1 MLGLNTVK
9 LYKVKALIP
18 LSSKRLLPI
27 KPLCFWLGA
36 LFFVS
41 LSSLAAEKSYFEGNS
56 KLSKLAANEDNNN
69 DALQQ
74 TLELNFS
81 PESREKLRKALD
93 DYARSIDQDH
103 DRIEERRRVMQES
116 LEARF
121 FDADNDGEV
130 DGPIGA
136 NGIPVDSNG
145 GETPGDTD
153 NDGAVDPYDV
163 DDDGDFND
171 PLEFLG
177 GNASA
182 ATSAT
187 FDIGI
192 PTSNVTYGPHR
203 LRVIA
208 AFGTGPSFI
217 VNGLSYFFVIAAL
230 MNLNEKAFFHLDRPK
245 SDGSIREGIAYAK
258 ARPDI
263 YVVMLMVF
271 FLATFG
277 LNFQIFNA
285 LMATQEFGL
294 GPASFGLM
302 GTFIAIGSLSGAIGS
317 ARLERFRNTKFV
329 IKGGIAFSISIMVL
343 SIIPSYSLYILW
355 LPICGVTALT
365 TLVSA
370 NSIVQTSTDPAI
382 RGRVMGLYLLIFMGG
397 TPFGS
402 PLIGA
407 TTDLVGIRPTIV
419 ICGGISL
426 AASLYIWFKYKNR
439 VTLPADISVA
449 TVLKT
454 VDRDHK

>member
-1 MLGLNTVK
+1 MRLSVKEDGNWRSFRHRNYRILFPANTVSNIGSWAQRIAQDWLVLELTNNNGTYLGLVTAVQFAPVLAFSLHGGK
-9 LYKVKALIP
+9 LADRFNKRKVLI
-18 LSSKRLLPI
+18 LTNVVGGAASLA
-27 KPLCFWLGA
+27 LGA
-36 LFFVS
+36 LVMTDLIALWHVFVLAGILGISTAIDAPVRQSFTTEVVGQTDLPNAVS
-41 LSSLAAEKSYFEGNS
+41 LNS
-56 KLSKLAANEDNNN
+56 ANFN
-69 DALQQ
+69 AGRL
-74 TLELNFS
+74 
-81 PESREKLRKALD
+81 
-93 DYARSIDQDH
+93 
-103 DRIEERRRVMQES
+103 V
-116 LEARF
+116 
-121 FDADNDGEV
+121 
-130 DGPIGA
+130 GPAI
-136 NGIPVDSNG
+136 SG
-145 GETPGDTD
+145 G
-153 NDGAVDPYDV
+153 
-163 DDDGDFND
+163 
-171 PLEFLG
+171 L
-177 GNASA
+177 
-182 ATSAT
+182 
-187 FDIGI
+187 
-192 PTSNVTYGPHR
+192 
-203 LRVIA
+203 IA

-245 SDGSIREGIAYAK
+245 SDGNIREGIAYAK

-329 IKGGIAFSISIMVL
+329 IKGGIAFSLSIMVL

-426 AASLYIWFKYKNR
+426 AASLFIWFKYKNR

>member
-1 MLGLNTVK
+1 MRLSVKEDGNWRSFRHRNYRILFPANTVSNIGSWAQRIAQDWLVLELTNNNGTYLGLVTAVQFAPVLAFSLHGGK
-9 LYKVKALIP
+9 LADRFNKRKVLI
-18 LSSKRLLPI
+18 LTNVVGGAASLA
-27 KPLCFWLGA
+27 LGA
-36 LFFVS
+36 LVMTDLIALWHVFVLAGILGISTAIDAPVRQSFTTEVVGQTDLPNAVS
-41 LSSLAAEKSYFEGNS
+41 LNS
-56 KLSKLAANEDNNN
+56 ANFN
-69 DALQQ
+69 AGRL
-74 TLELNFS
+74 
-81 PESREKLRKALD
+81 
-93 DYARSIDQDH
+93 
-103 DRIEERRRVMQES
+103 V
-116 LEARF
+116 
-121 FDADNDGEV
+121 
-130 DGPIGA
+130 GPAI
-136 NGIPVDSNG
+136 SG
-145 GETPGDTD
+145 G
-153 NDGAVDPYDV
+153 
-163 DDDGDFND
+163 
-171 PLEFLG
+171 L
-177 GNASA
+177 
-182 ATSAT
+182 
-187 FDIGI
+187 
-192 PTSNVTYGPHR
+192 
-203 LRVIA
+203 IA

-329 IKGGIAFSISIMVL
+329 IKGGIAFSLSIMVL

-426 AASLYIWFKYKNR
+426 VASLFIWFKYKNR

>member
-1 MLGLNTVK
+1 MRLSVKEDGNWRSFRHRNYRILFPANTVSNIGSWAQRIAQDWLVLELTNNNGTYLGLVTAVQFAPVLAFSLHGGK
-9 LYKVKALIP
+9 LADRFNKRKVLI
-18 LSSKRLLPI
+18 LTNVVGGAASLA
-27 KPLCFWLGA
+27 LGA
-36 LFFVS
+36 LVMTDLIALWHVFVLAAILGISTAIDAPVRQSFTTEVVGQTDLPNAVS
-41 LSSLAAEKSYFEGNS
+41 LNS
-56 KLSKLAANEDNNN
+56 ANFN
-69 DALQQ
+69 AGRL
-74 TLELNFS
+74 
-81 PESREKLRKALD
+81 
-93 DYARSIDQDH
+93 
-103 DRIEERRRVMQES
+103 V
-116 LEARF
+116 
-121 FDADNDGEV
+121 
-130 DGPIGA
+130 GPAI
-136 NGIPVDSNG
+136 SG
-145 GETPGDTD
+145 G
-153 NDGAVDPYDV
+153 
-163 DDDGDFND
+163 
-171 PLEFLG
+171 L
-177 GNASA
+177 
-182 ATSAT
+182 
-187 FDIGI
+187 
-192 PTSNVTYGPHR
+192 
-203 LRVIA
+203 IA

-245 SDGSIREGIAYAK
+245 SDGNIREGIAYAK

-329 IKGGIAFSISIMVL
+329 IKGGIAFSLSIMVL

-426 AASLYIWFKYKNR
+426 AASLFIWFKYKNR

>member
-1 MLGLNTVK
+1 MSVKEDGNWRSFRHRNYRILFPANTVSNIGSWAQRIAQDWLVLELTDNNGTYLGLVTAVQFAP
-9 LYKVKALIP
+9 V
-18 LSSKRLLPI
+18 
-27 KPLCFWLGA
+27 
-36 LFFVS
+36 LFFSLHGGKFADRFNKRKVLILTNIMGGAASLGLGVLVITDLIALWHVFALAAVLGISTAIDAPVRQAFTTEVVGQSDLPNAVS
-41 LSSLAAEKSYFEGNS
+41 LNS
-56 KLSKLAANEDNNN
+56 ANFN
-69 DALQQ
+69 AGRL
-74 TLELNFS
+74 
-81 PESREKLRKALD
+81 
-93 DYARSIDQDH
+93 I
-103 DRIEERRRVMQES
+103 
-116 LEARF
+116 
-121 FDADNDGEV
+121 
-130 DGPIGA
+130 GPAI
-136 NGIPVDSNG
+136 SG
-145 GETPGDTD
+145 G
-153 NDGAVDPYDV
+153 
-163 DDDGDFND
+163 
-171 PLEFLG
+171 L
-177 GNASA
+177 
-182 ATSAT
+182 
-187 FDIGI
+187 
-192 PTSNVTYGPHR
+192 
-203 LRVIA
+203 IA

-230 MNLNEKAFFHLDRPK
+230 LNLNEKAFFNLDRPK

-329 IKGGIAFSISIMVL
+329 IKGGILFSISIMTL
-343 SIIPSYSLYILW
+343 SIIPNYTLYILW

-402 PLIGA
+402 PLIG
-407 TTDLVGIRPTIV
+407 TTTELLGIRPTIAL
-419 ICGGISL
+419 CGGISL
-426 AASLYIWFKYKNR
+426 AASVIIWFRFKNR
-439 VTLPADISVA
+439 VQLPADTSVA
-449 TVLKT
+449 GVLKT
-454 VDRDHK
+454 VNRNHN

>member
-1 MLGLNTVK
+1 MRLSVKEDGNWRSFRHRNYRILFPANTVSNIGSWAQRIAQDWLVLELTNNNGTYLGLVTAVQFAPVLAFSLHGGK
-9 LYKVKALIP
+9 LADRFNKRKVLI
-18 LSSKRLLPI
+18 LTNVVGGAASLA
-27 KPLCFWLGA
+27 LGA
-36 LFFVS
+36 LVMTDLIALWHVFVLAGILGISTAIDAPVRQSFTTEVVGQTDLPNAVS
-41 LSSLAAEKSYFEGNS
+41 LNS
-56 KLSKLAANEDNNN
+56 ANFN
-69 DALQQ
+69 AGRL
-74 TLELNFS
+74 
-81 PESREKLRKALD
+81 
-93 DYARSIDQDH
+93 
-103 DRIEERRRVMQES
+103 V
-116 LEARF
+116 
-121 FDADNDGEV
+121 
-130 DGPIGA
+130 GPAI
-136 NGIPVDSNG
+136 SG
-145 GETPGDTD
+145 G
-153 NDGAVDPYDV
+153 
-163 DDDGDFND
+163 
-171 PLEFLG
+171 L
-177 GNASA
+177 
-182 ATSAT
+182 
-187 FDIGI
+187 
-192 PTSNVTYGPHR
+192 
-203 LRVIA
+203 IA

>member
-1 MLGLNTVK
+1 MGFKVKEDGNWRSFRHRNYRILFPANTVSNIGSWAQRIAQDWLVLELTNNNGTYLGLVTAVQFAPVLLFSLHGGK
-9 LYKVKALIP
+9 LADRFNKRKVLILTNIAGGTAS
-18 LSSKRLLPI
+18 LS
-27 KPLCFWLGA
+27 LGA
-36 LFFVS
+36 LVITEHIQLWHVFALAAVLGISTAIDAPVRQSFTTEVVGQTDLPNAVS
-41 LSSLAAEKSYFEGNS
+41 LNS
-56 KLSKLAANEDNNN
+56 ANFN
-69 DALQQ
+69 AGRL
-74 TLELNFS
+74 
-81 PESREKLRKALD
+81 
-93 DYARSIDQDH
+93 
-103 DRIEERRRVMQES
+103 V
-116 LEARF
+116 
-121 FDADNDGEV
+121 
-130 DGPIGA
+130 GPA
-136 NGIPVDSNG
+136 MSG
-145 GETPGDTD
+145 G
-153 NDGAVDPYDV
+153 
-163 DDDGDFND
+163 
-171 PLEFLG
+171 L
-177 GNASA
+177 
-182 ATSAT
+182 
-187 FDIGI
+187 
-192 PTSNVTYGPHR
+192 
-203 LRVIA
+203 IA

-230 MNLNEKAFFHLDRPK
+230 LNLNEKAFFHLDRPK
-245 SDGSIREGIAYAK
+245 SDGNIREGIAYAK

-329 IKGGIAFSISIMVL
+329 IRGGIAFSASIMML
-343 SIIPSYSLYILW
+343 SILPNYITYVIW

-407 TTDLVGIRPTIV
+407 TTDLIGIRPTIAV
-419 ICGGISL
+419 CGGISL
-426 AASLYIWFKYKNR
+426 FASLYIWFKYKNR
-439 VTLPADISVA
+439 VALPADISVA
-449 TVLKT
+449 AVLK
-454 VDRDHK
+454 DR